1 MFKQDPA
8 CEPLTSETIPGLAC
22 IAEYDTIAGEDLRAV
37 CEAPGGRNRAG
48 NSSLTAGILRA
59 WIRYSI

>member
-22 IAEYDTIAGEDLRAV
+22 IAEYDTIAGEDLRAI
-37 CEAPGGRNRAG
+37 CEARGAG
-48 NSSLTAGILRA
+48 TGPATR
-59 WIRYSI
+59 R